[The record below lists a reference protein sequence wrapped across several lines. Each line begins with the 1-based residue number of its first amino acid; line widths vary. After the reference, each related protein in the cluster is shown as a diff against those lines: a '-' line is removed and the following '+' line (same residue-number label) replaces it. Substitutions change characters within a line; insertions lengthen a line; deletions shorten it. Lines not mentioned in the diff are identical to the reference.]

1 MAVTISSPT
10 VITGHQATL
19 NGAGQNVP
27 VTNSMR
33 FEVAA
38 NINGPWTVYV
48 SPPVVG
54 NAAAN
59 QPIAQVIPVGVLND
73 NTTYY
78 VRLVEF
84 VTIGGAVVA
93 TTGTVT
99 FTTISD
105 GVIDTQ
111 CIPPCTV
118 NVATPFPWILPPVLP
133 PAAP

>member
-38 NINGPWTVYV
+38 DINGPWTVYV
-48 SPPVVG
+48 SPAVVG
-54 NAAAN
+54 DATPN

-73 NTTYY
+73 ETTYY

-105 GVIDTQ
+105 GVIAMD
-111 CIPPCTV
+111 CLAPCTV
-118 NVATPFPWILPPVLP
+118 NAATQFPWILPPVLP
-133 PAAP
+133 PAP